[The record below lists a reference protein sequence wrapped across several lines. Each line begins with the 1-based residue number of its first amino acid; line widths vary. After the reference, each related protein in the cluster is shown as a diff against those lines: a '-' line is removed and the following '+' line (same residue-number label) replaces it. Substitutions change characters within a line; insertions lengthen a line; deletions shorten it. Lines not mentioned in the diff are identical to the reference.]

1 MEMENPLSGHIVN
14 DIAQLLAAVG
24 VILTAVSSI
33 MNSRKLTNAK
43 AAAERAEEKAAHALD
58 RTNVIVAKADEVKS
72 QIEEVK
78 EIIKNGH

>member
-1 MEMENPLSGHIVN
+1 MENPLSGHIVN